1 MEIIFYVMSQ
11 QHQLPLLNQL
21 RIKMTLDVR
30 NLSLGYRK
38 NQQLNT
44 VLEHT
49 EFSVPQGSLT
59 CVLGSSG
66 VGKSS
71 LLRVIAG
78 LDRAI
83 SGEVR
88 LFGEL
93 IERPHSDIGVVFQ
106 APTLLPWLTVTQNV
120 AFGLDF
126 ACREKLA
133 KAEIQQRVQAA
144 VAEVGLDKAANLRP
158 NELSGGM
165 AQRVNLARAIARE
178 PKLILLDEPFSALDP
193 IIRAQ
198 MQQMLHQIVRHHNAC
213 AVMITHDI
221 DEALAIAD
229 QIILLGAVPNEP
241 ATVVGKW
248 QLTTPFPRT
257 DLLRLNDVR
266 VDILRTLQQYQARTI
281 QDKTVDY
288 II

>member
-1 MEIIFYVMSQ
+1 
-11 QHQLPLLNQL
+11 
-21 RIKMTLDVR
+21 MTLDVR

-44 VLEHT
+44 VLERT

-83 SGEVR
+83 SGEVC
-88 LFGEL
+88 LFGEV

>member
-1 MEIIFYVMSQ
+1 MA
-11 QHQLPLLNQL
+11 
-21 RIKMTLDVR
+21 
-30 NLSLGYRK
+30 LSIQDIALGYK
-38 NQQLNT
+38 KAQGFNT
-44 VLEHT
+44 VLHRVNFTVE
-49 EFSVPQGSLT
+49 QGTLT
-59 CVLGSSG
+59 CVLGASG

-78 LDRAI
+78 LDQPI

-88 LFGEL
+88 LFDTKITQPYSE
-93 IERPHSDIGVVFQ
+93 IGFVFQ
-106 APTLLPWLTVTQNV
+106 APTLLPWLTVKQNV

-126 ACREKLA
+126 ASRETLP
-133 KAEIQQRVQAA
+133 KAVLEERVQAA
-144 VAEVGLDKAANLRP
+144 IEEVGLQKAANQFP

-193 IIRAQ
+193 VIRQQ
-198 MQQMLHQIVRHHNAC
+198 MQQMVHQIVQHHNAS

-241 ATVVGKW
+241 ATIVGKW
-248 QLTTPFPRT
+248 QLSSPFPRL
-257 DLLRLNDVR
+257 DLLPLNDVR
-266 VDILRTLQQYQARTI
+266 VDILRTLQNYQDNKRQEQSLEYVI
-281 QDKTVDY
+281 
-288 II
+288 